1 MLGIE
6 PLPPASKFR
15 GGRYGRGGRFKRR
28 REDSGLGDGSAK
40 KEKKDGEEEG
50 EEGEGGTDGTAET
63 TGDDVAAT
71 TEAPVQDKPA
81 EAAAAEATS

>member
-50 EEGEGGTDGTAET
+50 EGGTDETAET
-63 TGDDVAAT
+63 TGDAVAAT